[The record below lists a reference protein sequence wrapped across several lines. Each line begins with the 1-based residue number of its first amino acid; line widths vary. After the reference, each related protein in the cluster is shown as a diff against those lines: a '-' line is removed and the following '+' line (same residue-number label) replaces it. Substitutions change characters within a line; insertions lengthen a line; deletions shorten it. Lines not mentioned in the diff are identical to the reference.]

1 MIWRM
6 TGFRRLV
13 VELELIVGEETPIEG
28 WARASGLPAS
38 RFSGWSELFA
48 ALQTLAC
55 GREAFQQRAA
65 PHKQRAVSM
74 GPSGMNNHAEPATG
88 CLPRP
93 GDYRWDGCA
102 ARPPVTFHWLIQ
114 ASAPVMV

>member
-48 ALQTLAC
+48 ALRTLAC
-55 GREAFQQRAA
+55 EPETGRQRGGAA
-65 PHKQRAVSM
+65 Q
-74 GPSGMNNHAEPATG
+74 
-88 CLPRP
+88 P
-93 GDYRWDGCA
+93 GGSQHQPIGDEESR
-102 ARPPVTFHWLIQ
+102 
-114 ASAPVMV
+114 

>member
-6 TGFRRLV
+6 TGSRRLV
-13 VELELIVGEETPIEG
+13 VELELIVGEEAPIEG

-55 GREAFQQRAA
+55 GREAFQQRGGAA
-65 PHKQRAVSM
+65 Q
-74 GPSGMNNHAEPATG
+74 ATG
-88 CLPRP
+88 SQHGAIGNEQSR
-93 GDYRWDGCA
+93 
-102 ARPPVTFHWLIQ
+102 
-114 ASAPVMV
+114 